1 VIRGVVAV
9 FALCLMAGPACGA
22 VSPATAPAATGQPTV
37 NVTGVL
43 VRGPMPTCPSDE
55 PCDPPVMT
63 MFLAFSRPGQ
73 PDVRVRVDAS
83 GAFALHLDPGAY
95 SISAAPPPFNGR
107 LEPSQVRVPEAGTVR
122 LQLSIVRPPA

>member
-22 VSPATAPAATGQPTV
+22 VSPATAPAATAQPAL
-37 NVTGVL
+37 NVTGML

-55 PCDPPVMT
+55 PCDPPINISMLV
-63 MFLAFSRPGQ
+63 FSRSGQ
-73 PDVRVRVDAS
+73 PDVTVRVGAD
-83 GAFALHLDPGAY
+83 GAFAVHLDAGSY
-95 SISAAPPPFNGR
+95 SITAAPPPFNGR
-107 LEPSQVRVPEAGTVR
+107 LEPSQVRVPATGVVQ